1 MANNEYYV
9 SSQENSQPAIMN
21 QAVNIPTGDI
31 NQGTVLV
38 ESQRAVAEAQ
48 GKLIIAQ
55 RFPRDPL
62 KAYAKVMEACQRLSL
77 ASKAFYQY
85 SRGSSSV

>member
-9 SSQENSQPAIMN
+9 SDQESSQPAIMN
-21 QAVNIPTGDI
+21 QAIKNIPTGDI

-62 KAYAKVMEACQRLSL
+62 KAYAKVMEAC
-77 ASKAFYQY
+77 
-85 SRGSSSV
+85 